1 MKNPD
6 GSKKVL
12 LVDHVEGQC
21 RAIIGFKNGEPGAPY
36 MCGEPVLRGPHTKM
50 SSWCSYHYDQMHSA
64 PVEQYVSNCLFPIRP
79 SKQKKRAELKL
90 FVSTHGASAGFG
102 RAGA

>member
-1 MKNPD
+1 
-6 GSKKVL
+6 
-12 LVDHVEGQC
+12 
-21 RAIIGFKNGEPGAPY
+21 
-36 MCGEPVLRGPHTKM
+36 M

-64 PVEQYVSNCLFPIRP
+64 PVEQYVSKSLFPIRP